1 MQGVA
6 RGLPDLVSGCCGN
19 GPERT
24 LVERSREK
32 LTFLTS
38 VKGPIFKG
46 EYLTIKE
53 QCDFINRNRQLEKKS
68 ALKSRQS
75 KKEDPPKITS
85 DLIRRWRRN
94 GVRRASEHDRL
105 HMFCEAA
112 RRSRKFKTSV
122 DDLVAAIVDDEV
134 TLRKLASL
142 LSVEGIEA
150 EYIVA
155 EHGFGGDFPDFS
167 HSQDV
172 PIPARHDTYGIYRIE
187 RRSAGKEGEA
197 PLFCLAVFYDPI
209 IGEDRRWAIFGKL
222 FVPKSSATAEF
233 SEYVGLS
240 VQRVAHRYF
249 FFQGI
254 GTDRPDYVTIVTDDG
269 AVPVTQMS
277 GTYLSVN
284 IDQHQGPGS
293 RQVKLARVSD
303 EVTDDLIARELANVR
318 LLNSA

>member
-1 MQGVA
+1 LEA
-6 RGLPDLVSGCCGN
+6 K
-19 GPERT
+19 

-32 LTFLTS
+32 LIFLTS
-38 VKGPIFKG
+38 AKGPIFKG

-53 QCDFINRNRQLEKKS
+53 QCNFIN
-68 ALKSRQS
+68 KSRKPEKNKKPVPKS
-75 KKEDPPKITS
+75 RRKKEDVPPEITS

-112 RRSRKFKTSV
+112 RRGRKFKTPA
-122 DDLVAAIVDDEV
+122 DDLVSAIVDDDV
-134 TLRKLASL
+134 ALRTLAGL
-142 LSVEGIEA
+142 LEVEGIEA

-167 HSQDV
+167 HSQDI

-187 RRSAGKEGEA
+187 RRSAGHEGKVT
-197 PLFCLAVFYDPI
+197 LCLAVFYNPV

-222 FVPKSSATAEF
+222 FVPKSSTSEEF
-233 SEYVGLS
+233 SEYNGLS

-269 AVPVTQMS
+269 AVPVTQMF
-277 GTYLSVN
+277 GYYLSVN
-284 IDQHQGPGS
+284 IDQHPGPGS

-303 EVTDDLIARELANVR
+303 EVTDELIARELASVR
-318 LLNSA
+318 LLNSS